1 MILIRDSIINDAV
14 LGSLLI
20 GGTKICDTLENKD
33 KLIPCGAYKLS
44 VSRSPKFGRNLAL
57 VYNDQVPATRGVRI
71 HAGNKASDS
80 SACVLVGFGRI
91 NDTLINSRTA
101 ETAVTALACND
112 PRLIITTNGMI

>member
-1 MILIRDSIINDAV
+1 MILIRDSVVNDAV

-44 VSRSPKFGRNLAL
+44 VSKSPKFGRDLAL
-57 VYNDQVPATRGVRI
+57 ISNKDVPATRGVRI

-80 SACVLVGFGRI
+80 SACVLVGFGRM
-91 NDTLINSRTA
+91 NDTITNSRSA
-101 ETAVTALACND
+101 ETAVTELAKND
-112 PRLIITTNGMI
+112 SGLIITTNGMI

>member
-1 MILIRDSIINDAV
+1 MILIRDSVVNDAV

-44 VSRSPKFGRNLAL
+44 VSTSPKFGRDLAL
-57 VYNDQVPATRGVRI
+57 IFNDQVSATRGIRV
-71 HAGNKASDS
+71 HSGNSAKDS
-80 SACVLVGFGRI
+80 SGCVLVGFGRV
-91 NDTLINSRTA
+91 NDTITNSRSA
-101 ETAVTALACND
+101 ETAVTELAKND

>member
-1 MILIRDSIINDAV
+1 MILIRDSIVNDAV

-44 VSRSPKFGRNLAL
+44 VSKSPKFKRDLAL
-57 VYNDQVPATRGVRI
+57 VYNDQVPATRGVRS

-80 SACVLVGFGRI
+80 SACVLVGFGRC
-91 NDTLINSRTA
+91 NDTITNSRTA
-101 ETAVTALACND
+101 ETAVTELAKND
-112 PRLIITTNGMI
+112 PGLIITTNGMI

>member
-44 VSRSPKFGRNLAL
+44 VSKSPKFERDLAL
-57 VYNDQVPATRGVRI
+57 VFNDQVPATRGVRI

-80 SACVLVGFGRI
+80 SACVLVGFGRC
-91 NDTLINSRTA
+91 NDTILNSRSA
-101 ETAVTALACND
+101 ETAVTELSKND